1 MGSSFKKTNR
11 SAFENFLRAKY
22 EMFSEKVHVS
32 TQPYYLCL
40 DPADKCQLRCPT
52 CPTGI
57 ENESRYSKAGS
68 PTVYRADRKTL
79 SVELCDS
86 LLDELGDKL
95 FMVMFYNY
103 GEPLLNPNL
112 HKFIRNANDRDI
124 ATELHSNLSLPLSDQ
139 RIDELLSAGLGTL
152 AASVDGF
159 SQEAYEIHRV
169 GGRVELVHE
178 NLERLA
184 RARDRLGLDTEIIYN
199 YLVFS
204 HNEHEI
210 ESARR
215 FANDIGI
222 CFSTRDALI
231 QDPSWLPSHR
241 KDEQPYYSQEH
252 MDELTRVWAEA
263 GRSDY
268 FFEHESQYFWSPIPK
283 QFESVLPRTCG
294 WHYGFSVVTA
304 GGPVAPCCA
313 TTKDREDMGTVVAG
327 EVSFGDIWNSE
338 VYTKSRKAMIG
349 EPTEGMEHVDSTCMR
364 CYFPKFVHHLYDTY
378 DARVARQFGEVFGDS
393 EPEMAQAFALLGDD
407 IGRADA
413 AGFVAHYERHLL
425 DNNARN
431 GAVVESIS
439 TQRTV
444 LHSDMSHEE
453 ATDILQQFGSVI
465 SSVGLNGSKVFDES
479 LLRHSKDQVMASIM
493 TILNNS
499 AAPEQQSFAREAAL
513 VLAFFQPQVGS
524 EGVPID
530 AERSQQLTWRSD
542 VEVEIQ
548 QNNRVISEQA
558 VALQ

>member
-1 MGSSFKKTNR
+1 MGSSFKKRNL
-11 SAFENFLRAKY
+11 SAYENFLRAKY

-32 TQPYYLCL
+32 TLPYYLCL

-57 ENESRYSKAGS
+57 ENESKFSKDGP
-68 PTVYRADRKTL
+68 PTIYREDRQKL

-86 LLDELGDKL
+86 LLDELGDNL

-103 GEPLLNPNL
+103 GEPLLNTHL
-112 HKFIRNANDRDI
+112 HEFVRKANDRDI

-169 GGRVELVHE
+169 GGKVELVHE

-184 RARDRLGLDTEIIYN
+184 KARDRLGLDTEIIYN
-199 YLVFS
+199 YLVFK

-210 ESARR
+210 EAARR
-215 FANDIGI
+215 FAKDIGI
-222 CFSTRDALI
+222 SFSTRDALI

-252 MDELTRVWAEA
+252 MDEMTKVWEEA
-263 GRSDY
+263 GRGDY
-268 FFEHESQYFWSPIPK
+268 FFEHESQYVWSPIPK

-313 TTKDREDMGTVVAG
+313 TTKDQEDMGTVVAG
-327 EVSFGDIWNSE
+327 EVSFADIWNSD

-349 EPTEGMEHVDSTCMR
+349 ESSDGLEHVDSTCTR

-378 DARVARQFGEVFGDS
+378 DTRVVQQFGEVFGDS
-393 EPEMAQAFALLGDD
+393 EPEMAKAFALLGDE
-407 IGRADA
+407 IGGADA
-413 AGFVAHYERHLL
+413 AGFVAHYEQNLL
-425 DNNARN
+425 MGTAAKNTSVQIDRIHNA
-431 GAVVESIS
+431 
-439 TQRTV
+439 
-444 LHSDMSHEE
+444 LSHDE
-453 ATDILQQFGSVI
+453 AMDILRQFGAVI
-465 SSVGLNGSKVFDES
+465 SSVGLNGNQVFDES
-479 LLRHSKDQVMASIM
+479 LLRHSKDRVMASIM
-493 TILNNS
+493 AILGAET
-499 AAPEQQSFAREAAL
+499 AAEQQSFAREAAL
-513 VLAFFQPQVGS
+513 VLAFFQSDVGKDS
-524 EGVPID
+524 APID
-530 AERSQQLTWRSD
+530 TVRSNNVTWRND
-542 VEVEIQ
+542 VEAEIQ
-548 QNNRVISEQA
+548 KNNRLIAAQTEA
-558 VALQ
+558 V